1 MWREIFYRWRRKYGS
16 LRVSETRRLRALEEE
31 SRLLERVAA
40 DKALNLQM
48 LKAMLKKE

>member
-16 LRVSETRRLRALEEE
+16 LRVSEARRLRALEEE